1 MSFDYMTTIGEIA
14 EVYDGPHATPKK
26 IESGPYFLSISSL
39 ENGKLD
45 LSKSAHV
52 SDEDFVK
59 WTKRVTPQEGDIL
72 FSYET
77 RLGEV
82 AMMPSGI
89 TACLG
94 RRMGLLRPNRNKVLS
109 EYLLYAYQS
118 PEFQE
123 TIRAKT
129 IHGATVDRI
138 ALKELPSF
146 PIKVPPLEIQKKI
159 ISALRGLDRKVIL
172 NAQTNQTLEEMAQT
186 IFKSWFVDFDPVKA
200 KLNGEQPE
208 GMDEATASL
217 FPDKLVESEIG
228 LIPDGWA
235 IKPIKDL
242 CTKVQNG
249 GTPKRNETS
258 YWDDGT
264 IPWLTS
270 GEVRQSIITAVENRI
285 TQLGLDKSSA
295 KWVPELSTLVA
306 LYGATAGEV
315 SLTSI
320 PLTTNQAVCALMP
333 KKEHQWYNY
342 LQLKNRVAELAGKA
356 VGSAQQ
362 NISKGLVESTEVL
375 SVPESLLEAFNSQVE
390 NLFRLRICNLNE
402 NVELAKLRDTLLPKL
417 LSGEIEL
424 GTSEE
429 LVEAI

>member
-1 MSFDYMTTIGEIA
+1 MSFDWPEVRLGDYIDSCLGKMLDKKKNKGTLQPYLGNSNVRWGNFDLNDLAQMKFEDSEHERYSLESGDLVVCEGGEPGRCAIWEGEVEGMKIQKALHRVRPNQYLNNYYLYYWFLYAGKTGSLEPYFTGTTIKHLTGRALANLPIRIPPLDIQLQC
-14 EVYDGPHATPKK
+14 VSVLYSLDKK
-26 IESGPYFLSISSL
+26 ISH
-39 ENGKLD
+39 N
-45 LSKSAHV
+45 
-52 SDEDFVK
+52 
-59 WTKRVTPQEGDIL
+59 
-72 FSYET
+72 
-77 RLGEV
+77 
-82 AMMPSGI
+82 
-89 TACLG
+89 
-94 RRMGLLRPNRNKVLS
+94 
-109 EYLLYAYQS
+109 
-118 PEFQE
+118 
-123 TIRAKT
+123 
-129 IHGATVDRI
+129 
-138 ALKELPSF
+138 
-146 PIKVPPLEIQKKI
+146 IK
-159 ISALRGLDRKVIL
+159 
-172 NAQTNQTLEEMAQT
+172 TNQTLEEMAQA

-200 KLNGEQPE
+200 KMNGEQPE

-217 FPDKLVESEIG
+217 FPEKLVESELG
-228 LIPDGWA
+228 LVPEGWK

-249 GTPKRNETS
+249 GTPKRSESS
-258 YWDDGT
+258 YWDDGD

-270 GEVRQSIITAVENRI
+270 GEVRQSIITSVENRI

-342 LQLKNRVAELAGKA
+342 LQLKSRVAELAGKA

-375 SVPESLLEAFNSQVE
+375 SVPESLLEAFNAQVE
-390 NLFRLRICNLNE
+390 NLFKLRICNLQE

-424 GTSEE
+424 GQAQE
-429 LVEAI
+429 LAEVE